1 MMVTTGGRG
10 SASTSPSCAL
20 IWSSNSS
27 SLRRTGVCPNSST
40 TSWAVSWSMGWLMVA
55 ITPIF
60 IMVLMTSFALTAM
73 RLASSPT
80 VIVSGSCTSRL
91 TGAVGW
97 ANSPPRA
104 STLTCTWRLNRFADC
119 FFLKRAP
126 APAPTCS
133 SWRPYLVVPLRSSTG
148 SAARGLGAAGAT
160 GLAGSAARRS
170 ASTRSRSACSR
181 CRTSA
186 WRRASSSARACA
198 SSSTRRRASASS
210 RSRSRRSA
218 SRCSV
223 SRRSASN
230 RWASSAWRT
239 RSTSSW
245 RCRCSSSSTVRL
257 R

>member
-1 MMVTTGGRG
+1 M
-10 SASTSPSCAL
+10 
-20 IWSSNSS
+20 
-27 SLRRTGVCPNSST
+27 CPNSST

-104 STLTCTWRLNRFADC
+104 SDADVHLAPRTGSRSC

-126 APAPTCS
+126 APAADVQFLATVLGGALALVDGLRRARLGRRRGGRLRRLRRTALGLDALALGVLALPRLGLAPRFLVGT
-133 SWRPYLVVPLRSSTG
+133 RLRLVVH
-148 SAARGLGAAGAT
+148 
-160 GLAGSAARRS
+160 
-170 ASTRSRSACSR
+170 
-181 CRTSA
+181 
-186 WRRASSSARACA
+186 
-198 SSSTRRRASASS
+198 RRRASASS

-223 SRRSASN
+223 SRRSASR